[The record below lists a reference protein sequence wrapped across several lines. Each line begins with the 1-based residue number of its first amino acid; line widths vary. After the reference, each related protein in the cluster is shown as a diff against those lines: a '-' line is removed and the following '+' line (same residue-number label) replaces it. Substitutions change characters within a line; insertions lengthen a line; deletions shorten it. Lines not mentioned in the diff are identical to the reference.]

1 MTAQPFGVWFFLVVA
16 GDGTDEAKNTPT
28 TSGASTK
35 AKRTGLI
42 MRGTLFLIE

>member
-1 MTAQPFGVWFFLVVA
+1 MRAQLIGVWFFLVAA

-42 MRGTLFLIE
+42 MRSTLFLIE